1 MVETQN
7 ATEGLNEVTQAEN
20 SIASEAGLTT
30 ETLSTDEK
38 EATQEEVT
46 KNFVPFQSK
55 EDIIARLN
63 DIYEKDENVTRQ
75 ELESLKNN
83 FYRLQKIEIDESYKK
98 FIEEGGKPEEYTPA
112 PLDDEAAFKAKMNLI
127 KEKRAKQAEELETL
141 KAENYDKKIE
151 ILNKIKDMLNNPDE
165 INHAYNDFKDLQTQ
179 WNEIKLIPAEKST
192 ELWKDYQTLVEQ
204 FYDTLKL
211 NNELRAY
218 DFKKNLEL
226 KTALC
231 EAAEKLQDEEDVI
244 SAFHKLQQLHLEFRE
259 IGPVANELRE
269 EIWKRFKAA
278 SVVINKR
285 HQDHFIAKKQKE
297 IDNLNEKTKICEEI
311 EAYDLDSLK
320 TFAEWQEISDKI
332 IDLQAK
338 WKTIGF
344 TPQKDNTA
352 IFERFRSACDTFF
365 THKSEYFKNVRESLS
380 TNYQKK
386 LEIVEKAEALKDSE
400 EWKKTTDILVD
411 LQKQWKEIGPAPKK
425 VSDEIW
431 KRFNDACDTFFAAKK
446 KATSGQHQE
455 QKENMEKKQ
464 DIINR
469 LTALKAEGQ
478 DNDLRK
484 LLRDAQEEW
493 NKVGH
498 VPFKEK
504 DRLFKEFREQMD
516 RLYGALSENAT
527 KRRIEKF
534 KNEVSSGDTGRI
546 KERLLRQKDILMN
559 EIKTYENNLG
569 FLNLGKNS
577 KGNNLVE
584 ELNRKMD
591 KLKSDLKEV
600 LEKLDTLKKEDTK

>member
-20 SIASEAGLTT
+20 SIASQADLTT

-98 FIEEGGKPEEYTPA
+98 FIEEGGNLDEYTPA

-231 EAAEKLQDEEDVI
+231 ESAEKLQDEEDVI

-297 IDNLNEKTKICEEI
+297 IDNLNEKTKICEDI

-332 IDLQAK
+332 IELQAK

-365 THKSEYFKNVRESLS
+365 TRKSEYFKNVRESLS

-469 LTALKAEGQ
+469 LTALKVEGQ

-484 LLRDAQEEW
+484 LLREAQEEW

-516 RLYGALSENAT
+516 RLYGALNENAT